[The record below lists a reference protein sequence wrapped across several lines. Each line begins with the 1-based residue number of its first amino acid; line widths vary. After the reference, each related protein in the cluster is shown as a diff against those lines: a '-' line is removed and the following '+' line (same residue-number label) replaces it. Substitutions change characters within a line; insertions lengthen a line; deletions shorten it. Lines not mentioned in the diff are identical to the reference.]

1 MKADPGYFG
10 PDSMMWKVNKEI
22 TVLFGGARAL
32 LMHAAHPLIAAGAR
46 QTSFYQRDP
55 WKRLIRTLSLQNSV
69 TFGTKEEA
77 DESAHRINKLH
88 EVIKGTDEVSGGY
101 YDALDHEQLLWVH
114 ACLQISSIYFYEKTV
129 KKLTTEEKDLYHKE
143 NTVAAEMVLVDPKQ
157 MPTTHEGLKQWVI
170 EKSKE
175 KPFDKVLFGLGIRF
189 VGETVAKKLAKR
201 FGSIDSL
208 KKASLEELIQTE
220 DIGERIAKSLVA
232 YFSDP
237 KNQDLLSQLQIFGL
251 QLELKL
257 TTLALHSQFSGKRFV
272 VSGVFESFSREDL
285 KKEIEDL
292 GGIIASSISSK
303 TDYLVAGE
311 GIGPSKKA
319 KAEQLGIPLLNELEY
334 MQLKQ

>member
-88 EVIKGTDEVSGGY
+88 EVINGTDEVSGGF

-175 KPFDKVLFGLGIRF
+175 KDYLMLTDVATDVYEIIGGGPVPTHIKPIWPF
-189 VGETVAKKLAKR
+189 
-201 FGSIDSL
+201 
-208 KKASLEELIQTE
+208 
-220 DIGERIAKSLVA
+220 IAFTAFNTL
-232 YFSDP
+232 P
-237 KNQDLLSQLQIFGL
+237 KEF
-251 QLELKL
+251 
-257 TTLALHSQFSGKRFV
+257 
-272 VSGVFESFSREDL
+272 
-285 KKEIEDL
+285 KEIY
-292 GGIIASSISSK
+292 GIKDTKFKSA
-303 TDYLVAGE
+303 LVSFNLAML
-311 GIGPSKKA
+311 KYTR
-319 KAEQLGIPLLNELEY
+319 PLLPPFFRLIAPARWAKQRITRKPN
-334 MQLKQ
+334 LKFKDKSRI